1 MTAVTDQS
9 TQVEKAPPVD
19 YTTFDADNHYYEAT
33 DAYTRHIDPK
43 MAKRA
48 MQWAEINGR
57 QRLLVGGKV
66 NRFIPNPLFDPV
78 AKPGSLDEYFRG
90 RNPSAKDM
98 RALFGDLEPIRP
110 EYRDRDA
117 RLAVMDA
124 QGLDGCFLFPTL
136 GVGMEESLADDP
148 EALVAAFS
156 AFNRWLEDDWGYAYQ
171 ERIFAAPMITL
182 IDVEAAVAELTRV
195 LHADARIICVKGGP
209 AHMPSGLISPA
220 DRRFDPFWGLV
231 NESGVTVGIHS
242 GDAGYSRYIR
252 DWEPFGDF
260 EAFRH
265 SPLRSVISSDRP
277 PFETMAALVCQ
288 GLFDR
293 FPRIRVAS
301 IEAGAEWVPVLMK
314 KLKKVYGQMPSSF
327 ASDPVETFRS
337 HVWVAPFYE
346 DDLGVLKRVL
356 GVDHLLFGSDWP
368 HAEGLAAPRDFAL
381 DLRRHDFTEE
391 EIHTVM
397 AENGWTLTKRNTAT

>member
-1 MTAVTDQS
+1 MTAVTDHPTDTAS
-9 TQVEKAPPVD
+9 ADAPAVD
-19 YTTFDADNHYYEAT
+19 YPTFDADNHYYEAT
-33 DAYTRHIDPK
+33 DAYTRHIDPA

-66 NRFIPNPLFDPV
+66 NKFIPNPTFDPV

-90 RNPSAKDM
+90 RNPEAKDM

-117 RLAVMDA
+117 RLAVMDR

-136 GVGMEESLADDP
+136 GVGMEEALAGDP
-148 EALVAAFS
+148 EALVAAFN

-182 IDVEAAVAELTRV
+182 VDVPAAVAELSRV
-195 LHADARIICVKGGP
+195 LEADARIVCIKGGP
-209 AHMPSGLISPA
+209 AHSPEGLVSPA
-220 DRRFDPFWGLV
+220 DPRFDRFWGLV

-242 GDAGYSRYIR
+242 GDAGYGRYLN
-252 DWEPFGDF
+252 DWEPTGNL

-265 SPLRSVISSDRP
+265 TPFKMVVGSDRP

-293 FPRIRVAS
+293 FPNVRVAS
-301 IEAGAEWVPVLMK
+301 IESGADWAITLVK
-314 KLKKVYGQMPSSF
+314 KLEKAYGQLPSGF
-327 ASDPVETFRS
+327 ASDPVQAFRD
-337 HVWVAPFYE
+337 HVWIAPFYE
-346 DDLGVLKRVL
+346 DDLATLRTVL
-356 GVDHLLFGSDWP
+356 GIDRLLFGSDWP
-368 HAEGLAAPRDFAL
+368 HAEGLPEPRDFAL
-381 DLRRHDFTEE
+381 DLRRNGFTED
-391 EIHTVM
+391 EIRTIMTTNGRGLTV
-397 AENGWTLTKRNTAT
+397 RRV